1 MIEPMDPIDDADAS
15 GVEDLSDAHCLV
27 LAAIDLSGGVEDV
40 PALAEELGLSPSEVR
55 EILLQL
61 EAAGLVERHTVQ

>member
-1 MIEPMDPIDDADAS
+1 MDPIDDTDAPDA
-15 GVEDLSDAHCLV
+15 VDLTDAHCLV
-27 LAAIDLSGGVEDV
+27 LAAIDLSGGIEDV

-55 EILLQL
+55 EILRQL

>member
-1 MIEPMDPIDDADAS
+1 MLGAMAPNDDSDAPD
-15 GVEDLSDAHCLV
+15 GVDLSDAHCLV
-27 LAAIDLSGGVEDV
+27 LAAIDLSGGIEDV

-61 EAAGLVERHTVQ
+61 EAAGLVERQTVQ